1 MKKKNTNSI
10 NTNTNEVN
18 NNEEKETTMNANNLS
33 IFELMKMIDHN
44 TKKIARM
51 SQKIDKL
58 QNMNEDLKTQLKSK
72 IENI

>member
-1 MKKKNTNSI
+1 MKKKNMN

-18 NNEEKETTMNANNLS
+18 NNEEKETTMNTNNLS
-33 IFELMKMIDHN
+33 IFDLMKMIDHN

-58 QNMNEDLKTQLKSK
+58 QNMNEDLKTQLKTM
-72 IENI
+72 IEEI

>member
-1 MKKKNTNSI
+1 MTKKK

-18 NNEEKETTMNANNLS
+18 NNEEKETTMNTNNLS

>member
-1 MKKKNTNSI
+1 MKKKNTN
-10 NTNTNEVN
+10 NTNEVN
-18 NNEEKETTMNANNLS
+18 NNEEKETTMNTNNLS